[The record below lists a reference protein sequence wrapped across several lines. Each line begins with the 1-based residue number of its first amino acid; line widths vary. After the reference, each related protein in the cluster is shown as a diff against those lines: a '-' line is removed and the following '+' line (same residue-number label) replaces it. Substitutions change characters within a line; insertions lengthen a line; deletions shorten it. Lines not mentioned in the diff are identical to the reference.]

1 MKKASTIAKS
11 VNPFDE
17 LSKDGKKIFLNPWNI
32 AIIQELGKGV
42 KRFGELQSD
51 INATAPT
58 LNSHLKFLQQE
69 GLVHRVAKRTIP
81 PTVEY
86 SLTELGENFLA
97 LFQSLKKWSDDY
109 TIYINKRKP
118 VTQKKS
124 DNRGN
129 PQNLKPKEK
138 KPMNLKEMRK
148 LLHDYKSGAVSEAD
162 ALTQLKN
169 LSVNSV
175 ENIGGFASVDHA
187 RELRQGFPEVVYAA
201 GKTKEQLSAIF
212 KSLYE
217 RSDGNLIATRASR
230 EQFEFL
236 TQAVPAAAYD
246 ETARMI
252 YVDRKIIERRADKK
266 ILVVTAGTSDV
277 PVAEEARL
285 TAHLLGNSVGTA
297 YDCGVAGIHRLFA
310 HINEIQRANVLVVV
324 AGMEGALASVVGGL
338 TDKPVIAVPTS
349 IGYGASFHGLAA
361 LLAMLNSCAAGVSV
375 VNIDNGFGAG
385 VLASKINR
393 LSCS

>member
-1 MKKASTIAKS
+1 MKKAGYS

-17 LSKDGKKIFLNPWNI
+17 LSREGKKIFSNKWNV
-32 AIIQELGKGV
+32 AIIQELGEGI
-42 KRFGELQSD
+42 KRFGELQEVVGTS
-51 INATAPT
+51 APT
-58 LNSHLKFLQQE
+58 LNKHLKFLQYE
-69 GLVHRVAKRTIP
+69 GLINRKAKRTIP

-97 LFQSLKKWSDDY
+97 LFQSLKKWSLDY
-109 TIYINKRKP
+109 IIYTNKRKH
-118 VTQKKS
+118 VAQKKS
-124 DNRGN
+124 GYRGN

-138 KPMNLKEMRK
+138 KAMNEKDLRQ
-148 LLHDYKSGAVSEAD
+148 LLRDYKEGTVSESD

-175 ENIGGFASVDHA
+175 ENIGGFAAVDHA

-201 GKTKEQLSAIF
+201 GKTNEQLSAIF
-212 KSLYE
+212 KALYE

-230 EQFEFL
+230 EQFSFL
-236 TQAVPAAAYD
+236 TQSVPAAVYD

-252 YVDRKIIERRADKK
+252 YVDRKVIERRADKK
-266 ILVVTAGTSDV
+266 IMVVTAGTSDV

-285 TAHLLGNSVGTA
+285 TAHLLGNSVATA

-310 HINEIQRANVLVVV
+310 HINEIQRANVLIVV

-349 IGYGASFHGLAA
+349 IGYGASFKGLAA